1 MTAAQRRED
10 RARTVVVTG
19 GNRGIGYALVA
30 NLADRGDQVIF
41 TSRDPDRGTASL
53 EQLKAEHPTAK
64 IRMEVCDLASPTSIR
79 SCAQRLLVEGR
90 PIDGLINN
98 AGVLRPAAQREMTPD
113 GIEVALATNALG
125 PLLLTT
131 ALEPALVAAPDARV
145 LILTSRL
152 HLPGSRGDAVD
163 FDFDDPNLD
172 YGYSPDRAY
181 KNSKLA
187 AIWVAKE
194 LDRRLPDP
202 ATCDAIC
209 PGFVPSTAAQY
220 TSGWQRFL
228 LRRIL
233 PHFRFTTSVEQAAE
247 DVLWAL
253 DVPELAGAGGRY
265 LSDRRVAEPSADAS
279 DEGKANRFWVLAAE
293 LASMT

>member
-10 RARTVVVTG
+10 RARTIVVTG
-19 GNRGIGYALVA
+19 GNRGIGYALA
-30 NLADRGDQVIF
+30 ATLADRGDQVIF

-53 EQLKAEHPTAK
+53 QQLKAEHPTAK

-79 SCAQRLLVEGR
+79 SCALRLLVEGR

-98 AGVLRPAAQREMTPD
+98 AGVLRPAAQRETTPD

-131 ALEPALVAAPDARV
+131 ALEPALVAAPAARV

-163 FDFDDPNLD
+163 FDFDDPNLEH
-172 YGYSPDRAY
+172 GYSPDRAY

-194 LDRRLPDP
+194 LDRRLPDSV
-202 ATCDAIC
+202 TCDAIC

-228 LRRIL
+228 LRRVL

-247 DVLWAL
+247 DVVWAL
-253 DVPELAGAGGRY
+253 DAPELAGAGGRY
-265 LSDRRVAEPSADAS
+265 FSDRHVRSPAPT
-279 DEGKANRFWVLAAE
+279 R
-293 LASMT
+293 